1 MSDVSLDAGAGDM
14 LSDAGSAFAR
24 YEQICP
30 RLPQARFPTQS
41 LHLPSLEEVA
51 DHVDG
56 FLLDAFGVLNIGDT
70 AIPGAVARLASLRA
84 RGKRLAVLT
93 NAASYTRAQL
103 LAKYHRLGFD
113 FTADEVVAS
122 RDVAVARLET
132 IAPGATWA
140 AIAAEGDTFADIPAR
155 LVDAVAD
162 PSALRTADGV
172 LFLSTARWTPAL
184 QATLVAALQHHPR
197 PLVIAN
203 PDLVAPREGGLTLEP
218 GLFGHALLDEVQ
230 VQTHWFGKPF
240 PEAFAEGIART
251 GLPAGRLAMVG
262 DTLHTD
268 VLGGA
273 AAGCRS
279 VLVTDHG
286 LFAGLEVRPFIE
298 ASSMTP
304 DFIIGSI

>member
-1 MSDVSLDAGAGDM
+1 MSDAV
-14 LSDAGSAFAR
+14 SAFAR
-24 YEQICP
+24 YEAIRP
-30 RLPQARFPTQS
+30 RLPQARYPARS
-41 LHLPSLEEVA
+41 LHLPSLEAVA

-56 FLLDAFGVLNIGDT
+56 FLLDAFGVLNVGET
-70 AIPGAVARLASLRA
+70 AIPGAVARMASLRA

-122 RDVAVARLET
+122 RDVAVARLQA

-140 AIAAEGDTFADIPAR
+140 AIAAAGDTFADIPAR
-155 LVDAVAD
+155 LVDVLAE
-162 PSALRTADGV
+162 PSAFDSADGI
-172 LFLSTARWTPAL
+172 LFLSTARWTPTLQSRLVEAL
-184 QATLVAALQHHPR
+184 ARRPR

-203 PDLVAPREGGLTLEP
+203 PDIVAPREDGLTLEP
-218 GLFGHALLDEVQ
+218 GLFGHDLLDAIGGEV
-230 VQTHWFGKPF
+230 HWFGKPF
-240 PEAFAEGIART
+240 GDAFAEGIART
-251 GLPAGRLAMVG
+251 GLAPDRLAMVG

-286 LFAGLEVRPFIE
+286 LFAGRDTAPFIA
-298 ASSMTP
+298 ASGIVP
-304 DFIIGSI
+304 DFIIPSP

>member
-1 MSDVSLDAGAGDM
+1 MSLDAEPGGM
-14 LSDAGSAFAR
+14 LSDAPMAFAR
-24 YEQICP
+24 YEAIRP
-30 RLPQARFPTQS
+30 RLPLARYPARS
-41 LHLPSLEEVA
+41 LMRPSLDEVA

-56 FLLDAFGVLNIGDT
+56 FLLDAFGVLNVGET
-70 AIPGAVARLASLRA
+70 AIPGAVRRLTRLRA

-122 RDVAVARLET
+122 RDVAVARLEAV
-132 IAPGATWA
+132 APGATWA
-140 AIAAEGDTFADIPAR
+140 AIAAEGDSFVDIPVR
-155 LVDAVAD
+155 VVDAVAD
-162 PSALRTADGV
+162 PSALVEADAV
-172 LFLSTARWTPAL
+172 LFLSTARWTPDL
-184 QATLVAALQHHPR
+184 QATLVRALRQRPR
-197 PLVIAN
+197 PIVIAN

-218 GLFGHALLDEVQ
+218 GLFGHDLLDAIPVKA
-230 VQTHWFGKPF
+230 HWFGKPF
-240 PEAFAEGIART
+240 PEAFAEGISRT
-251 GLPAGRLAMVG
+251 GLSADRLAMVG

-286 LFAGLEVRPFIE
+286 LFAGRDTGPFIA
-298 ASSMTP
+298 ASGIVP
-304 DFIIGSI
+304 DFIVPSP

>member
-1 MSDVSLDAGAGDM
+1 MSDVSLDAAPGDM
-14 LSDAGSAFAR
+14 LSDAVAAFDR
-24 YEQICP
+24 YEAIRA
-30 RLPQARFPTQS
+30 RLPVARFADRS
-41 LHLPSLEEVA
+41 LTLPSLDEVA

-56 FLLDAFGVLNIGDT
+56 FLLDAFGVLNVGET
-70 AIPGAVARLASLRA
+70 AIPGAVARLQSLRA

-122 RDVAVARLET
+122 RDVAVARLDR

-140 AIAAEGDTFADIPAR
+140 AISAGGDSFADIPAR

-162 PSALRTADGV
+162 PGALDEADGV
-172 LFLSTARWTPAL
+172 LFLSTARWSPRL
-184 QATLVAALQHHPR
+184 QDRLISSLTRNPR

-203 PDLVAPREGGLTLEP
+203 PDIVAPREDGLTLEP
-218 GLFGHALLDEVQ
+218 GLFGHDLLDQIPIE
-230 VQTHWFGKPF
+230 THWFGKPF

-251 GLPAGRLAMVG
+251 GLAPDRLAMVG

-286 LFAGLEVRPFIE
+286 LFAGRDTSPFIV
-298 ASSMTP
+298 ASGIRP
-304 DFIIGSI
+304 DFIVPSI